1 MSSSVIS
8 DILTINASSFSF
20 PKSEKL
26 KSLKLFEK
34 LFEDGNSL
42 NKFPFKLLW
51 IKVIPESKTPVKV
64 AFAVSSRRIKLAV
77 KRNRMKRLMRESY
90 RLNKNPLI
98 ECCIKNQ
105 TGLALVFLYNG
116 NDLITYSETK
126 EKIILLL
133 QRLISLHEQPG
144 E

>member
-1 MSSSVIS
+1 MRELV
-8 DILTINASSFSF
+8 SSFAF

-26 KSLKLFEK
+26 TSLKLFEK
-34 LFEDGNSL
+34 LFEDGNSI

-51 IKVIPESKTPVKV
+51 IKVIPENNILVKV
-64 AFAVSSRRIKLAV
+64 GFTVSSRRIKSAV

-90 RLNKNPLI
+90 RLNKSGLI
-98 ECCIKNQ
+98 EYCTQKQI
-105 TGLALVFLYNG
+105 GLALVLMYNG
-116 NDLITYSETK
+116 NDLTSYSETK

-133 QRLISLHEQPG
+133 QRLITLHEKPS

>member
-1 MSSSVIS
+1 MRGQS
-8 DILTINASSFSF
+8 SSFSF

-26 KSLKLFEK
+26 KSLKLFEQ
-34 LFEDGNSL
+34 LFQEGKSL

-51 IKVIPESKTPVKV
+51 IKEIPSTDFPVKV
-64 AFAVSSRRIKLAV
+64 GFAVSSRKIKLAV

-90 RLNKNPLI
+90 RLNKKALI
-98 ECCIKNQ
+98 DYCIKNEM
-105 TGLALVFLYNG
+105 GLAMVFMFNG
-116 NDLITYSETK
+116 NEPVSYIETK

-133 QRLISLHEQPG
+133 QRLITLHENPS

>member
-1 MSSSVIS
+1 MRGQQV
-8 DILTINASSFSF
+8 SFSF

-51 IKVIPESKTPVKV
+51 IKVIPENNTPVKI

-90 RLNKNPLI
+90 RLNKNVLL

-105 TGLALVFLYNG
+105 MGLALVFLYNG
-116 NDLITYSETK
+116 NDLIPYQETK

-133 QRLISLHEQPG
+133 QRLISLHEQPDK
-144 E
+144 

>member
-1 MSSSVIS
+1 MRGQEI
-8 DILTINASSFSF
+8 SFSF

-51 IKVIPESKTPVKV
+51 IKVIPENNIPVKV

-90 RLNKNPLI
+90 RLNKNALV
-98 ECCIKNQ
+98 ECCIKKQ
-105 TGLALVFLYNG
+105 IGLALVFLYNG
-116 NDLITYSETK
+116 NDLILYSETQ

-133 QRLISLHEQPG
+133 QRLISLHEQPV

>member
-1 MSSSVIS
+1 MRGPS
-8 DILTINASSFSF
+8 SSFSF

-42 NKFPFKLLW
+42 SKFPFKLLW
-51 IKVIPESKTPVKV
+51 IKVIPSAEFPVKV
-64 AFAVSSRRIKLAV
+64 GFAVSSRKIKLAV

-90 RLNKNPLI
+90 RLNKQALI
-98 ECCIKNQ
+98 DCCIKKEM
-105 TGLALVFLYNG
+105 GLAMVFLFNG
-116 NDLITYSETK
+116 NEPVSYIETK

-133 QRLISLHEQPG
+133 QRLIMLHEKSS

>member
-1 MSSSVIS
+1 MRGQE
-8 DILTINASSFSF
+8 LSFSF

-26 KSLKLFEK
+26 KSLKLIEQ
-34 LFEDGNSL
+34 LFEGSNSL

-51 IKVIPESKTPVKV
+51 IKVIPENKFAVKV
-64 AFAVSSRRIKLAV
+64 AFAVSSRRIKSAV

-90 RLNKNPLI
+90 RLNKNALI
-98 ECCIKNQ
+98 ESCNKKEI
-105 TGLALVFLYNG
+105 GLALMFMYNG
-116 NDLITYSETK
+116 NDLISYSETQ

-133 QRLISLHEQPG
+133 QRLINFHEQAA

>member
-1 MSSSVIS
+1 MRGS
-8 DILTINASSFSF
+8 ASSFSF

-34 LFEDGNSL
+34 LFENGNSL

-51 IKVIPESKTPVKV
+51 IPVKSENSFPVKV
-64 AFAVSSRRIKLAV
+64 GFAVSSRKIKLAV
-77 KRNRMKRLMRESY
+77 DRNRIKRLMRESY
-90 RLNKNPLI
+90 RLNKQVLI
-98 ECCIKNQ
+98 DSCIKKEI
-105 TGLALVFLYNG
+105 GLAVVFLFNG
-116 NDLITYSETK
+116 NEPISYVETK

-133 QRLISLHEQPG
+133 QRLINLHEKPS